1 MGDIQSRDWL
11 TSVYFLGLSFHLI
24 RKYVMY
30 GELLLAPMV
39 AVKMTADFKELSHM
53 LKVHPKSLHIYKW
66 RIKGG

>member
-30 GELLLAPMV
+30 RELLLADGRCKNDCGLQRAKPYV
-39 AVKMTADFKELSHM
+39 ES
-53 LKVHPKSLHIYKW
+53 SS
-66 RIKGG
+66 